1 MSWFAAGIVFAVVWW
16 LVLFMVLPF
25 GASPPDEVEPGMAT
39 SAPAKPR
46 IGLKFLIT
54 TLIALVVTALV
65 LWLIDSGLIQLRPT
79 PQAAGFVPA
88 KVEISYGFAPI
99 RDSTSG
105 SCRQAAEIAEKS
117 PSLEDARAVV
127 IARGGAPAA
136 DGPKFVSD
144 PGSTRRRRPAGWGLA
159 ELLGVAVWMPLKFEG
174 KAHSISPKS

>member
-54 TLIALVVTALV
+54 TLIALVVTALI

-79 PQAAGFVPA
+79 PRAAAFVPA
-88 KVEISYGFAPI
+88 TVEISYGFAPV
-99 RDSTSG
+99 RDSASG
-105 SCRQAAEIAEKS
+105 SRPQVADIAGES
-117 PSLEDARAVV
+117 SSREDARAVV
-127 IARGGAPAA
+127 IACGAAPAA
-136 DGPKFVSD
+136 NGLKFVSSSRQFSPPLSD
-144 PGSTRRRRPAGWGLA
+144 GLR
-159 ELLGVAVWMPLKFEG
+159 LGGVALGCGPD
-174 KAHSISPKS
+174 APKI